1 MGELQGLLGVE
12 TASGAFCGGGRGVGS
27 GNVGVGCDVYGG
39 FDHRHLQRVEACLRR
54 VVVFCVE
61 VVDSRKG

>member
-27 GNVGVGCDVYGG
+27 GNVGVGCDVYDGV
-39 FDHRHLQRVEACLRR
+39 DHRHLQSDEACL
-54 VVVFCVE
+54 
-61 VVDSRKG
+61 